1 MDETQVERR
10 LAAIL
15 VADIAGYSRL
25 MAEDEAATVAAL
37 KGHQAVILPLV
48 ETHGGRIQD
57 TAGDGILA
65 EFRSVQQAVECA
77 IAIQRTMAERY
88 AEVPPARQMRFRI
101 GVNFG
106 DVMYDGTRVYGD
118 GLNIAARIQALAEP
132 GGICV
137 TALVR
142 DEVGAR
148 TSLAFEDLG
157 MQHLKNIPR
166 PVRVFHVCLDDQNEA
181 GAAPR
186 RAVRAWRR
194 PFLLGLLAVA
204 LAVVLGLG
212 VRLALNRGPAMDRP
226 RLSIAVLPF
235 NNLSGDPGQDYFS
248 DGLTEDLTTDLSRIE
263 GAFVIARN
271 TMQSYRGKTV
281 DIRQLG
287 RELGVRYVLEG
298 SVRRAENQ
306 VRVNAQLIDAE
317 TGAHIWAERFD
328 RGAEDLF
335 SFQAEVTGQIART
348 LHLQLKEAESQ
359 RATRGRPENL
369 EAVDYARK
377 AWAELWNK
385 PPARETNDQAFAY
398 LEKALA
404 LDPQVPE
411 IWTNLS
417 YAHTRAAVSRWSTSR
432 SGSLQLARA
441 AGERAVALDP
451 RSADAHY
458 VLGFAIRA
466 QGDIDGAL
474 AENETAVTLN
484 PNHAPGHAGIGICW
498 IMRGRPREALPYFDH
513 AFRLSPR
520 DPLRAGWHTWVGVAH
535 MMLGDDRKALEQSKR
550 SAAANPKSAGAF
562 TLQAAAL
569 ALLGREVEARAALA
583 IRQQIGSTG
592 LTITTIKEGSQSD
605 YPEYS
610 RLMERYYE
618 GLRRPACRSER
629 RVEDGPMHQPPGLQH
644 CVT

>member
-1 MDETQVERR
+1 MDEAHVERR

-37 KGHQAVILPLV
+37 KGHQAVVLPMV
-48 ETHGGRIQD
+48 EAHGGRIQD

-65 EFRSVQQAVECA
+65 EFRSVLQAVECA
-77 IAIQRTMAERY
+77 VAIQGTMAERN
-88 AEVPPARQMRFRI
+88 AAVPPARQMRFRI

-106 DVMYDGTRVYGD
+106 DVMSDGTRVYGD
-118 GLNIAARIQALAEP
+118 GLNVAARVQEFAAP

-142 DEVGAR
+142 DEVGAH
-148 TSLAFEDLG
+148 TSLAFVDLG
-157 MQHLKNIPR
+157 AQHLKNIPR
-166 PVRVFHVCLDDQNEA
+166 PVRVFHLRLDDRSA
-181 GAAPR
+181 PGTASRAASGR
-186 RAVRAWRR
+186 TIRAWRR
-194 PFLLGLLAVA
+194 PVFLGVLALV
-204 LAVVLGLG
+204 LAAGLGLG
-212 VRLALNRGPAMDRP
+212 VRLALQHEQPPDRP

-235 NNLSGDPGQDYFS
+235 SNLSGDPGQDYFS

-271 TMQSYRGKTV
+271 TMQTYRGKLV

-298 SVRRAENQ
+298 SVRRTERQ
-306 VRVNAQLIDAE
+306 VRVNVQLIDAE
-317 TGAHIWAERFD
+317 TGAHLWAERFD

-335 SFQAEVTGQIART
+335 SFETEVTGQIART

-359 RATRGRPENL
+359 RTMRGRPEHL

-385 PPARETNDQAFAY
+385 PPSRETNDQAFAY

-411 IWTNLS
+411 IWTNLA
-417 YAHTRAAVSRWSTSR
+417 YAHTRAVVSRWSPSR
-432 SGSLQLARA
+432 SASLQLARSS
-441 AGERAVALDP
+441 GERAVGLDP

-458 VLGFAIRA
+458 VLGFAIRV
-466 QGDIDGAL
+466 QGDIDRAL
-474 AENETAVTLN
+474 EENETAVTLN

-550 SAAANPKSAGAF
+550 SAAANPKSAGAL

-569 ALLGREVEARAALA
+569 ALLGREDEARTALA
-583 IRQQIGSTG
+583 VRLQFGPPG

-618 GLRRPACRSER
+618 GLRQA
-629 RVEDGPMHQPPGLQH
+629 GLPE
-644 CVT
+644 

>member
-1 MDETQVERR
+1 MDETHVERR

-25 MAEDEAATVAAL
+25 MAEDDTATVTSL
-37 KGHQAVILPLV
+37 KGHQAIVLPLV
-48 ETHGGRIQD
+48 EAHGGRIQD

-77 IAIQRTMAERY
+77 IAIQRTMAERNTT
-88 AEVPPARQMRFRI
+88 VPPEQQMRFRI
-101 GVNFG
+101 GVNLG
-106 DVMYDGTRVYGD
+106 DVMYDGTRAYGD
-118 GLNIAARIQALAEP
+118 GLNVAARVQALAEP

-137 TALVR
+137 TAMVR
-142 DEVGAR
+142 EEVGAR
-148 TSLAFEDLG
+148 TGLAFTDLG
-157 MQHLKNIPR
+157 AQHLRNIPR
-166 PVRVFHVCLDDQNEA
+166 PVRVFRVCLDDQGEPRATPHVA
-181 GAAPR
+181 GHG
-186 RAVRAWRR
+186 VTRAWRR
-194 PFLLGLLAVA
+194 PVLIGGLAVV

-212 VRLALNRGPAMDRP
+212 VWLMRERGQPLERP

-235 NNLSGDPGQDYFS
+235 SNLSGDPSQDYFS

-271 TMQSYRGKTV
+271 TMQSYRGKVV
-281 DIRQLG
+281 DVRQLG
-287 RELGVRYVLEG
+287 RELGIRYVLEG
-298 SVRRAENQ
+298 SVRRADNQ

-335 SFQAEVTGQIART
+335 SFQTEVTGKIART

-359 RATRGRPENL
+359 RATQGRPENL

-385 PPARETNDQAFAY
+385 PPSSETNKVAFDY
-398 LEKALA
+398 LEKALT

-411 IWTNLS
+411 IWTNLA
-417 YAHTRAAVSRWSTSR
+417 YAHARAGVLRWSTSR
-432 SGSLQLARA
+432 SRSLQLARTS
-441 AGERAVALDP
+441 GERAVVLDP

-466 QGDIDGAL
+466 QGDIDTAL
-474 AENETAVTLN
+474 VENETAVSLN

-498 IMRGRPREALPYFDH
+498 IMRGRPREALPYFAH

-520 DPLRAGWHTWVGVAH
+520 DPLRSGWHIWTGIAH
-535 MMLGDDRKALEQSKR
+535 MMLGDDRRALEESKR
-550 SAAANPKSAGAF
+550 STAANPRSAGAF

-569 ALLGREVEARAALA
+569 ALLGRQDEAQAALA
-583 IRQQIGSTG
+583 MRQQLGPSD
-592 LTITTIKEGSQSD
+592 LTITIIKESSLSD

-618 GLRRPACRSER
+618 GLRQA
-629 RVEDGPMHQPPGLQH
+629 GLPE
-644 CVT
+644 

>member
-1 MDETQVERR
+1 MDETHVERR

-25 MAEDEAATVAAL
+25 MAADEAATVVAL
-37 KGHQAVILPLV
+37 KGHQAVVLPLV
-48 ETHGGRIQD
+48 EVHGGRIQD

-77 IAIQRTMAERY
+77 IAIQRTMAERN
-88 AEVPPARQMRFRI
+88 ATVPPERQMRFRI

-118 GLNIAARIQALAEP
+118 GLNIAARVQEFAEP

-142 DEVGAR
+142 EEVGAH

-157 MQHLKNIPR
+157 AQRLKNIPR
-166 PVRVFHVCLDDQNEA
+166 PVRVFLVRHDEQ
-181 GAAPR
+181 GATTPGAPHGTT
-186 RAVRAWRR
+186 RAWRR
-194 PFLLGLLAVA
+194 AVLIGSLVVA
-204 LAVVLGLG
+204 LVGGLGLG
-212 VRLALNRGPAMDRP
+212 IRLAIERGQPVDRP

-235 NNLSGDPGQDYFS
+235 SNLSGDPAQDYFS

-271 TMQSYRGKTV
+271 TMQSYRGKIV
-281 DIRQLG
+281 DIKQLG

-298 SVRRAENQ
+298 SVRRTEPQ

-335 SFQAEVTGQIART
+335 SFQTEVTGQIART

-359 RATRGRPENL
+359 RSMRARPESL

-385 PPARETNDQAFAY
+385 PSTKETNDQAFAY
-398 LEKALA
+398 IEKALA

-417 YAHTRAAVSRWSTSR
+417 YAHTRAAVFRWSLSR
-432 SGSLQLARA
+432 SGALQLARA
-441 AGERAVALDP
+441 AGERAVALEP

-466 QGDIDGAL
+466 QGDIDRAL
-474 AENETAVTLN
+474 EENETAVLLN

-498 IMRGRPREALPYFDH
+498 IMRGRPREALPYFEH

-550 SAAANPKSAGAF
+550 SAAANPQSAGAF

-569 ALLGREVEARAALA
+569 ALLGREEEARTALA
-583 IRQQIGSTG
+583 VRQQIGPPD
-592 LTITTIKEGSQSD
+592 LTISAIKAGSPSD

-610 RLMERYYE
+610 RRMERYYE
-618 GLRRPACRSER
+618 GLRQA
-629 RVEDGPMHQPPGLQH
+629 GLPE
-644 CVT
+644 

>member
-1 MDETQVERR
+1 MDEAHVERR

-37 KGHQAVILPLV
+37 KGHQAVVLPMV
-48 ETHGGRIQD
+48 EAHGGRIQD

-65 EFRSVQQAVECA
+65 EFRSVLQAVECA
-77 IAIQRTMAERY
+77 VAIQGTMAERN
-88 AEVPPARQMRFRI
+88 AAVPPARQMRFRI

-106 DVMYDGTRVYGD
+106 DVMSDGTRVYGD
-118 GLNIAARIQALAEP
+118 GLNVAARVQEFAAP

-142 DEVGAR
+142 DEVGAH
-148 TSLAFEDLG
+148 TSLAFVDLG
-157 MQHLKNIPR
+157 AQHLKNIPR
-166 PVRVFHVCLDDQNEA
+166 PVRVFHLRLDDRSA
-181 GAAPR
+181 PGTASRAASGR
-186 RAVRAWRR
+186 TIRAWRR
-194 PFLLGLLAVA
+194 PVFLGVLALV
-204 LAVVLGLG
+204 LAAGLGLG
-212 VRLALNRGPAMDRP
+212 VRLALQHEQPPDRP

-235 NNLSGDPGQDYFS
+235 SNLSGDPGQDYFS

-271 TMQSYRGKTV
+271 TMQTYRGKLV

-298 SVRRAENQ
+298 SVRRTERQ
-306 VRVNAQLIDAE
+306 VRVNVQLIDAE
-317 TGAHIWAERFD
+317 TGAHLWAERFD

-335 SFQAEVTGQIART
+335 SFETEVTGQIART

-359 RATRGRPENL
+359 RTMRGRPEHL
-369 EAVDYARK
+369 EAVDYAPK

-385 PPARETNDQAFAY
+385 PPSRETNDQAFAY

-411 IWTNLS
+411 IWTNLA
-417 YAHTRAAVSRWSTSR
+417 YAHTRAVVSRWSPSR
-432 SGSLQLARA
+432 SASLQLARSS
-441 AGERAVALDP
+441 GERAVGLDP

-458 VLGFAIRA
+458 VLGFAIRV
-466 QGDIDGAL
+466 QGDIDRAL
-474 AENETAVTLN
+474 EENETAVTLN

-550 SAAANPKSAGAF
+550 SAAANPKSAGAL

-569 ALLGREVEARAALA
+569 ALLGREDEARTALA
-583 IRQQIGSTG
+583 VRLQFGPPG

-618 GLRRPACRSER
+618 GLRQA
-629 RVEDGPMHQPPGLQH
+629 GLPE
-644 CVT
+644 

>member
-1 MDETQVERR
+1 V
-10 LAAIL
+10 LA
-15 VADIAGYSRL
+15 
-25 MAEDEAATVAAL
+25 
-37 KGHQAVILPLV
+37 
-48 ETHGGRIQD
+48 GG
-57 TAGDGILA
+57 
-65 EFRSVQQAVECA
+65 
-77 IAIQRTMAERY
+77 
-88 AEVPPARQMRFRI
+88 
-101 GVNFG
+101 
-106 DVMYDGTRVYGD
+106 
-118 GLNIAARIQALAEP
+118 
-132 GGICV
+132 
-137 TALVR
+137 
-142 DEVGAR
+142 
-148 TSLAFEDLG
+148 
-157 MQHLKNIPR
+157 
-166 PVRVFHVCLDDQNEA
+166 
-181 GAAPR
+181 
-186 RAVRAWRR
+186 
-194 PFLLGLLAVA
+194 
-204 LAVVLGLG
+204 LGLG
-212 VRLALNRGPAMDRP
+212 VRLALQREPSQDRP

-235 NNLSGDPGQDYFS
+235 SNLSGDPGQDYFS

-271 TMQSYRGKTV
+271 TMQSYQGRTV
-281 DIRQLG
+281 DVRQLG

-298 SVRRAENQ
+298 SVRRAERQ

-328 RGAEDLF
+328 RSAEDLF
-335 SFQAEVTGQIART
+335 SFQTEVTGQIART

-359 RATRGRPENL
+359 RTMRGRPENL
-369 EAVDYARK
+369 EAIDYARK

-385 PPARETNDQAFAY
+385 PPAQETNDRAFAY

-404 LDPQVPE
+404 LDPNVPE

-417 YAHTRAAVSRWSTSR
+417 YTHTRAAVSRRSPSR
-432 SGSLQLARA
+432 SASLQLARA
-441 AGERAVALDP
+441 SGERAVALDP

-474 AENETAVTLN
+474 AEYESAVTLN

-520 DPLRAGWHTWVGVAH
+520 DPLRAGWHTWIGVAH

-550 SAAANPKSAGAF
+550 SVAANPKSVGAL

-569 ALLGREVEARAALA
+569 ALLGREDEARAALA
-583 IRQQIGSTG
+583 MRQEIGPPG
-592 LTITTIKEGSQSD
+592 LSLTTIKEGAQSD

-618 GLRRPACRSER
+618 GLRRA
-629 RVEDGPMHQPPGLQH
+629 GLPE
-644 CVT
+644 

>member
-1 MDETQVERR
+1 MDETHVERR

-15 VADIAGYSRL
+15 VADIVGYSRL
-25 MAEDEAATVAAL
+25 MAEDEAATVATL
-37 KGHQAVILPLV
+37 KGHQAVVLPLV
-48 ETHGGRIQD
+48 EAHGGRIQD

-77 IAIQRTMAERY
+77 IAIQRTMAERN
-88 AEVPPARQMRFRI
+88 ATVPPARQMRFRI
-101 GVNFG
+101 GVNLG
-106 DVMYDGTRVYGD
+106 DVMYDGTRAYGD
-118 GLNIAARIQALAEP
+118 GLNVAARVQALADP

-142 DEVGAR
+142 EEVGAH
-148 TSLAFEDLG
+148 TNLAFEALG
-157 MQHLKNIPR
+157 AQRLKNIPR
-166 PVRVFHVCLDDQNEA
+166 PVRVFRIRYDEP
-181 GAAPR
+181 GEPR
-186 RAVRAWRR
+186 ATPRGVTHAWRR
-194 PFLLGLLAVA
+194 PVLIGVLVVA
-204 LAVVLGLG
+204 LAGVLGLG
-212 VRLALNRGPAMDRP
+212 VWLALERGQPVDRP

-235 NNLSGDPGQDYFS
+235 SNLSEDPGQDYFS

-271 TMQSYRGKTV
+271 TMQSYRSKTV
-281 DIRQLG
+281 DIKQLG
-287 RELGVRYVLEG
+287 RELGVRYILEG
-298 SVRRAENQ
+298 SVRRAEPQ

-317 TGAHIWAERFD
+317 TGAHLWAGRFD

-335 SFQAEVTGQIART
+335 SFQTEVTGQIART

-417 YAHTRAAVSRWSTSR
+417 YAHARTAVARWSPSR

-451 RSADAHY
+451 QSADAHY

-466 QGDIDGAL
+466 QGDIDRAL

-484 PNHAPGHAGIGICW
+484 PNHTQGHAGIGICW

-520 DPLRAGWHTWVGVAH
+520 DPLRAGWHTWVGLAH

-550 SAAANPKSAGAF
+550 SVAANPKSAGAF

-569 ALLGREVEARAALA
+569 ALLGREGEARAALA
-583 IRQQIGSTG
+583 VRQEIGPPG
-592 LTITTIKEGSQSD
+592 LTISVIKEGSPSD
-605 YPEYS
+605 YPEYNQ
-610 RLMERYYE
+610 LIERYYE
-618 GLRRPACRSER
+618 GLRQA
-629 RVEDGPMHQPPGLQH
+629 GLPE
-644 CVT
+644 

>member
-1 MDETQVERR
+1 MDETYVERR

-15 VADIAGYSRL
+15 VADIVGYSRL
-25 MAEDEAATVAAL
+25 MAEDEAATVTAL
-37 KGHQAVILPLV
+37 KGHQSVVLPMV
-48 ETHGGRIQD
+48 EAHGGRIQD

-77 IAIQRTMAERY
+77 IAIQRTMAERN
-88 AEVPPARQMRFRI
+88 AAVPPARQMRFRI
-101 GVNFG
+101 GVNLG
-106 DVMYDGTRVYGD
+106 DVMYDGARVYGD
-118 GLNIAARIQALAEP
+118 GLNVAARVQEFAEP
-132 GGICV
+132 GEVCV

-142 DEVGAR
+142 DEMGAR
-148 TSLAFEDLG
+148 TSLVFEDLG
-157 MQHLKNIPR
+157 AQHLKNIPR
-166 PVRVFHVCLDDQNEA
+166 PVRVFHVRHDEQGEQ
-181 GAAPR
+181 GATSHVAPR
-186 RAVRAWRR
+186 GARRAWRR
-194 PFLLGLLAVA
+194 PVLIGVLVVA
-204 LAVVLGLG
+204 LAGVLGLG
-212 VRLALNRGPAMDRP
+212 VRLAVERGQPVDRP

-281 DIRQLG
+281 DIKQLG

-298 SVRRAENQ
+298 SVRRADPQ

-317 TGAHIWAERFD
+317 TGAHIWAARFD

-335 SFQAEVTGQIART
+335 SFQTEVTGQIART

-359 RATRGRPENL
+359 RTTRGRPENL

-385 PPARETNDQAFAY
+385 PPSRETNDQAFAY

-417 YAHTRAAVSRWSTSR
+417 YAHARAAVSRWSTSR
-432 SGSLQLARA
+432 SGSQQLARA
-441 AGERAVALDP
+441 SGERAVGLDP

-474 AENETAVTLN
+474 AEYETAVTLN
-484 PNHAPGHAGIGICW
+484 PNHAPGHAGIGICG

-520 DPLRAGWHTWVGVAH
+520 DPLRAGWHTWVGLAH

-569 ALLGREVEARAALA
+569 ALLGRAEEARAALA
-583 IRQQIGSTG
+583 ARQQIGPPVS
-592 LTITTIKEGSQSD
+592 TITAIKEGTQSD

-618 GLRRPACRSER
+618 GLRQA
-629 RVEDGPMHQPPGLQH
+629 GLPE
-644 CVT
+644 

>member
-1 MDETQVERR
+1 MDETHVERR

-25 MAEDEAATVAAL
+25 MAEDDAATVTSL
-37 KGHQAVILPLV
+37 KGHQAIVLPLV
-48 ETHGGRIQD
+48 EAYGGRIQD

-77 IAIQRTMAERY
+77 IAIQRTMAERNVT
-88 AEVPPARQMRFRI
+88 VPPEHQMRFRI
-101 GVNFG
+101 GVNLG
-106 DVMYDGTRVYGD
+106 DVMYDGTRAYGD
-118 GLNIAARIQALAEP
+118 GLNVAARVQALAEP

-137 TALVR
+137 TAMVR
-142 DEVGAR
+142 EEVGAR
-148 TSLAFEDLG
+148 TGLTFTDLG
-157 MQHLKNIPR
+157 VQHLHNIPR
-166 PVRVFHVCLDDQNEA
+166 PIRVFRVCLDDQGEPRTVPHGA
-181 GAAPR
+181 TRGAA
-186 RAVRAWRR
+186 RAWWRR
-194 PFLLGLLAVA
+194 PLLIGVLAVA
-204 LAVVLGLG
+204 LAGILGLG
-212 VRLALNRGPAMDRP
+212 VWLARERGQPSERP

-235 NNLSGDPGQDYFS
+235 SNLGGDPSQDYFS

-271 TMQSYRGKTV
+271 TMQSYRGKVV
-281 DIRQLG
+281 DVRQLG
-287 RELGVRYVLEG
+287 RELGIRYVLEG
-298 SVRRAENQ
+298 SVRRADNQ

-335 SFQAEVTGQIART
+335 SFQTEVTGKIART

-359 RATRGRPENL
+359 RAMQGRPENL

-385 PPARETNDQAFAY
+385 PPARETNARAFDY
-398 LEKALA
+398 IEKALA
-404 LDPQVPE
+404 LDPEVPE
-411 IWTNLS
+411 IWTNLA
-417 YAHTRAAVSRWSTSR
+417 YAHARAAVLRWSASSAR
-432 SGSLQLARA
+432 SLQLARA
-441 AGERAVALDP
+441 SGERAVALDP
-451 RSADAHY
+451 RSADARY

-466 QGDIDGAL
+466 QGDIDRAL
-474 AENETAVTLN
+474 VENETAVVLN

-498 IMRGRPREALPYFDH
+498 IMRGRPQEALPYLAH

-520 DPLRAGWHTWVGVAH
+520 DPLRAGWHTWTGIAH
-535 MMLGDDRKALEQSKR
+535 MMLGDDRKALEESKR
-550 SAAANPKSAGAF
+550 SMAANPKSAGAF

-569 ALLGREVEARAALA
+569 ALLGRQDEAQAALA
-583 IRQQIGSTG
+583 VRQQIGPPV
-592 LTITTIKEGSQSD
+592 TITTIKESSQSD

-618 GLRRPACRSER
+618 GLRQA
-629 RVEDGPMHQPPGLQH
+629 GLPE
-644 CVT
+644 

>member
-1 MDETQVERR
+1 
-10 LAAIL
+10 
-15 VADIAGYSRL
+15 
-25 MAEDEAATVAAL
+25 
-37 KGHQAVILPLV
+37 
-48 ETHGGRIQD
+48 
-57 TAGDGILA
+57 
-65 EFRSVQQAVECA
+65 
-77 IAIQRTMAERY
+77 MAERN
-88 AEVPPARQMRFRI
+88 AAVPLARQMRFRI

-118 GLNIAARIQALAEP
+118 GLNVAARVQEFAEP

-137 TALVR
+137 TSLVR
-142 DEVGAR
+142 EEVGAH
-148 TSLAFEDLG
+148 TSLAFKDLG
-157 MQHLKNIPR
+157 AQRLKNIPR
-166 PVRVFHVCLDDQNEA
+166 PVRVFLVSHDEQGATTHV
-181 GAAPR
+181 APR
-186 RAVRAWRR
+186 GTTRAWRR
-194 PFLLGLLAVA
+194 AVLIGILVVA
-204 LAVVLGLG
+204 LVGGLGLG
-212 VRLALNRGPAMDRP
+212 IWLATEHTQPVDRP

-281 DIRQLG
+281 DIKQLG

-298 SVRRAENQ
+298 SVRRAESQ

-335 SFQAEVTGQIART
+335 SFQTEVTGQIART

-359 RATRGRPENL
+359 RSMRARSESL

-411 IWTNLS
+411 IWTNLA
-417 YAHTRAAVSRWSTSR
+417 YAHTRAAVLRWSTSR
-432 SGSLQLARA
+432 SGALQLAQA
-441 AGERAVALDP
+441 SGERAVALDP

-466 QGDIDGAL
+466 QGDIDRAL
-474 AENETAVTLN
+474 EENETAVTLN

-498 IMRGRPREALPYFDH
+498 IMRGRPREALPYFDR
-513 AFRLSPR
+513 ALRLSPR

-569 ALLGREVEARAALA
+569 ALLGREEEARAALA
-583 IRQQIGSTG
+583 IRQQISLPT
-592 LTITTIKEGSQSD
+592 TISAIKEGSPSD

-618 GLRRPACRSER
+618 GLRQA
-629 RVEDGPMHQPPGLQH
+629 GLPE
-644 CVT
+644 

>member
-1 MDETQVERR
+1 ME
-10 LAAIL
+10 
-15 VADIAGYSRL
+15 
-25 MAEDEAATVAAL
+25 
-37 KGHQAVILPLV
+37 
-48 ETHGGRIQD
+48 
-57 TAGDGILA
+57 
-65 EFRSVQQAVECA
+65 
-77 IAIQRTMAERY
+77 
-88 AEVPPARQMRFRI
+88 
-101 GVNFG
+101 
-106 DVMYDGTRVYGD
+106 
-118 GLNIAARIQALAEP
+118 
-132 GGICV
+132 
-137 TALVR
+137 
-142 DEVGAR
+142 
-148 TSLAFEDLG
+148 
-157 MQHLKNIPR
+157 
-166 PVRVFHVCLDDQNEA
+166 
-181 GAAPR
+181 
-186 RAVRAWRR
+186 
-194 PFLLGLLAVA
+194 
-204 LAVVLGLG
+204 
-212 VRLALNRGPAMDRP
+212 RP

-235 NNLSGDPGQDYFS
+235 SNLSGDPGQDDFS

-271 TMQSYRGKTV
+271 TMQSYRGKAV
-281 DIRQLG
+281 DARQLG
-287 RELGVRYVLEG
+287 LELGVRYVIEG
-298 SVRRAENQ
+298 SVRRAERQ

-335 SFQAEVTGQIART
+335 SFQAEVTGQIARA
-348 LHLQLKEAESQ
+348 LNLQLKEAESQ

-385 PPARETNDQAFAY
+385 PSTKETNDQAFAY
-398 LEKALA
+398 LEQALA

-417 YAHTRAAVSRWSTSR
+417 YAHIRAVVSRWSTSR
-432 SGSLQLARA
+432 PESLRLARE
-441 AGERAVALDP
+441 AGERAVALNS

-458 VLGFAIRA
+458 VLGSAIRA
-466 QGDIDGAL
+466 QGDIDRAL
-474 AENETAVTLN
+474 AENETAVILN

-520 DPLRAGWHTWVGVAH
+520 DPLRAGWHTWVGLAY
-535 MMLGDDRKALEQSKR
+535 MMLGDDRKALEESKR

-583 IRQQIGSTG
+583 VRQQLGPPG
-592 LTITTIKEGSQSD
+592 LTLTAIKEGTQSD

-618 GLRRPACRSER
+618 GLRQA
-629 RVEDGPMHQPPGLQH
+629 GLPE
-644 CVT
+644 

>member
-1 MDETQVERR
+1 MDETYVERR

-25 MAEDEAATVAAL
+25 MAEDEAATVTAL
-37 KGHQAVILPLV
+37 KGHQAVVLPLV
-48 ETHGGRIQD
+48 EGHGGRIQD

-77 IAIQRTMAERY
+77 IAIQRTMAKRN
-88 AEVPPARQMRFRI
+88 AGVPLARQMRFRI

-106 DVMYDGTRVYGD
+106 DVMYDGMRVYGD
-118 GLNIAARIQALAEP
+118 GLNVAARVQEFAEP

-142 DEVGAR
+142 EEVGAH
-148 TSLAFEDLG
+148 TSLVFKDLG
-157 MQHLKNIPR
+157 AQRLKNIPR
-166 PVRVFHVCLDDQNEA
+166 PVRVFLVRHDEQGTTTQVA
-181 GAAPR
+181 PRGAMRTWR
-186 RAVRAWRR
+186 RAV
-194 PFLLGLLAVA
+194 LIGSLGVML
-204 LAVVLGLG
+204 VVGLGLG
-212 VRLALNRGPAMDRP
+212 LRLAIKHGPPVDRP

-235 NNLSGDPGQDYFS
+235 SNLSGDPGQDYVS
-248 DGLTEDLTTDLSRIE
+248 DGFTEDLTTDLSRIE

-271 TMQSYRGKTV
+271 TMQSYRGKVV
-281 DIRQLG
+281 DVKQLG
-287 RELGVRYVLEG
+287 QELGVRYVLEG
-298 SVRRAENQ
+298 SVRRTESQ
-306 VRVNAQLIDAE
+306 VRVAAQLIDAE
-317 TGAHIWAERFD
+317 TGAHLWAERFD

-335 SFQAEVTGQIART
+335 SFQTEVTGQIART

-359 RATRGRPENL
+359 RTTHGQPENL
-369 EAVDYARK
+369 QAVDYARQ

-385 PPARETNDQAFAY
+385 PPSRETNDQAFAY
-398 LEKALA
+398 LAAALT
-404 LDPQVPE
+404 LDPQVSE
-411 IWTNLS
+411 IWTNLA
-417 YAHTRAAVSRWSTSR
+417 YAHTRAAVALRSTSR

-441 AGERAVALDP
+441 AGERAVALAP

-484 PNHAPGHAGIGICW
+484 PNHAPAHAGIGICW
-498 IMRGRPREALPYFDH
+498 IMRGRPREAMPYFDH
-513 AFRLSPR
+513 AFQLSPR
-520 DPLRAGWHTWVGVAH
+520 DPLRAGWHTWIGVAH

-550 SAAANPKSAGAF
+550 AAAANPKSAGAF

-569 ALLGREVEARAALA
+569 ALLGREEEARTALA
-583 IRQQIGSTG
+583 VRHEIGPPG
-592 LTITTIKEGSQSD
+592 LTITAIKEGAPSD
-605 YPEYS
+605 YPEYG

-618 GLRRPACRSER
+618 GLRQA
-629 RVEDGPMHQPPGLQH
+629 GLPE
-644 CVT
+644 

>member
-1 MDETQVERR
+1 MDEAPVERR

-37 KGHQAVILPLV
+37 KGHQAVVLPMV
-48 ETHGGRIQD
+48 EAHGGRIQD

-65 EFRSVQQAVECA
+65 EFHSVLQAVECA
-77 IAIQRTMAERY
+77 VAIQRTMAERN
-88 AEVPPARQMRFRI
+88 ATVPPARQMRFRI
-101 GVNFG
+101 GLNFG
-106 DVMYDGTRVYGD
+106 DVMSDGARVYGD
-118 GLNIAARIQALAEP
+118 GLNVAARIQALAEP

-142 DEVGAR
+142 DEVGAH
-148 TSLAFEDLG
+148 TSLAFAALG
-157 MQHLKNIPR
+157 DQRLKNIPR
-166 PVRVFHVCLDDQNEA
+166 PVRVFRVRLDDRGEPGTTPHVTPR
-181 GAAPR
+181 GAP
-186 RAVRAWRR
+186 RAWRR
-194 PFLLGLLAVA
+194 PVFLGVLALVLAVG
-204 LAVVLGLG
+204 LGLG
-212 VRLALNRGPAMDRP
+212 VRLALHRGQPLDRP

-235 NNLSGDPGQDYFS
+235 SNLSGDPSQDYFS

-271 TMQSYRGKTV
+271 TMQSYRGKMV

-298 SVRRAENQ
+298 SVRRAERQ

-317 TGAHIWAERFD
+317 TGAHLWAERFD

-335 SFQAEVTGQIART
+335 SFQTEVTGQIART

-359 RATRGRPENL
+359 RTTRGRPEHL

-417 YAHTRAAVSRWSTSR
+417 YAHTRAAVARWSTSR
-432 SGSLQLARA
+432 SASLQLARA
-441 AGERAVALDP
+441 SGERAVALDP

-466 QGDIDGAL
+466 QGDIDRAL
-474 AENETAVTLN
+474 EENETAVTLN

-520 DPLRAGWHTWVGVAH
+520 DPLRAGWHTWVGLAH
-535 MMLGDDRKALEQSKR
+535 MMLGDDRKALEESKR
-550 SAAANPKSAGAF
+550 SMVANPKSTGAL

-569 ALLGREVEARAALA
+569 ALLGREAEARTALA
-583 IRQQIGSTG
+583 ARLQLGPPD

-618 GLRRPACRSER
+618 GLRQA
-629 RVEDGPMHQPPGLQH
+629 GLPE
-644 CVT
+644 